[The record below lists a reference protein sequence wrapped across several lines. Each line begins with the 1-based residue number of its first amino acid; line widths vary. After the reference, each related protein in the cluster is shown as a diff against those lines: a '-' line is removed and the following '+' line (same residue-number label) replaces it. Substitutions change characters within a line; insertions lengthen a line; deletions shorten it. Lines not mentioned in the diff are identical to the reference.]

1 MRSAPFTTRSE
12 DDPHTARVAAA
23 HDFDEEGHSPVDL
36 FEYQA
41 RDLFEKHGVP
51 VLQGIVATTP
61 EEARAAAEKIGGVTV
76 VKAQVKVGGRGKAG
90 GVKVAK
96 TADEAYEY
104 AQQILGMDIKG
115 HTVHRVMIAQG
126 ADIAEEYYFS
136 ILLDR
141 ANRSYLAMCS
151 VEGGVEIEQLA
162 VERPEALARVEVVP
176 TEGITEA
183 KAQEIV
189 REAKFDDETAAKV
202 VPVLVK
208 LWDVFKKED
217 ATLVEVNP
225 LVKTG
230 DGQVIAL
237 DGKVTLD
244 ENAEFRQPEHASLAD
259 KSSADP
265 LEEKAKEHD
274 LNYVKLDGEVGII
287 GNGAGLVMSTLDV
300 VAYAGEKHGNV
311 KPANFL
317 DIGGGASAEVM
328 AAGLDVILNDP
339 QVKSV
344 FVNVFGGI
352 TACDA
357 VANGIVKALEI
368 LGDEED
374 KPLVV
379 RLDGNN
385 VEEGRRILAGANH
398 PLVTLAET
406 MDEGADKAAE
416 LAHAAN

>member
-1 MRSAPFTTRSE
+1 M
-12 DDPHTARVAAA
+12 
-23 HDFDEEGHSPVDL
+23 DL
-36 FEYQA
+36 FEFQA

-51 VLQGIVATTP
+51 VLQGIVAETP
-61 EEARAAAEKIGGVTV
+61 EEAKAAAEKIGGVTV

-96 TADEAYEY
+96 TPDEAYEY
-104 AQQILGMDIKG
+104 ASQILGMDIKG

-136 ILLDR
+136 VLLDR

-151 VEGGVEIEQLA
+151 VEGGMEIEQLA
-162 VERPEALARVEVVP
+162 VERPDALARVEVDP
-176 TEGITEA
+176 A
-183 KAQEIV
+183 KGLDAEKAAEIV
-189 REAKFDDETAAKV
+189 AAAGFPEELRGKV
-202 VPVLVK
+202 ADVLVK
-208 LWDVFKKED
+208 LGEVYDKED

-230 DGQVIAL
+230 DGEILAL
-237 DGKVTLD
+237 DGKVSLD
-244 ENAEFRQPEHASLAD
+244 DNAEFRHEDHAGLED
-259 KSSADP
+259 KSAADP
-265 LEEKAKEHD
+265 LEAKAKEND

-328 AAGLDVILNDP
+328 ANGLDVILGDE

-368 LGDEED
+368 LGDQAT

-385 VEEGRRILAGANH
+385 VEEGRRILDEANH
-398 PLVTLAET
+398 PLVTQAKT
-406 MDEGADKAAE
+406 MDSGADKAAE
-416 LAHAAN
+416 LAHQAS